1 MGAKSFCPLPWL
13 KEYFI
18 ILFTLSQ
25 PALKAA
31 ARVFVA
37 LRELC
42 FWKHFWVGGYLL
54 AQAVVAKGFGELM
67 LDSDTDR
74 RMNTLA
80 LRDPHIMLICRLR
93 ARQEMD
99 AR

>member
-1 MGAKSFCPLPWL
+1 MGAKSFCPLSWL

-31 ARVFVA
+31 AHVFVA
-37 LRELC
+37 PRELG
-42 FWKHFWVGGYLL
+42 GGYLL
-54 AQAVVAKGFGELM
+54 AQAVVARGFGELM

-74 RMNTLA
+74 QMNTLA

-93 ARQEMD
+93 A
-99 AR
+99 